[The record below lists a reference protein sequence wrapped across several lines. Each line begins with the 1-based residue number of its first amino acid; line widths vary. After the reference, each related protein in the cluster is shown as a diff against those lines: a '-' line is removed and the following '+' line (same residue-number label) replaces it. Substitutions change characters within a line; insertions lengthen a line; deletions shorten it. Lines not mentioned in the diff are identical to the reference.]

1 MRRAALVLVGVLVA
15 TASVLWSPPPASAT
29 AAPDPMLLTS
39 VALGSGRTP
48 IAVAVTPDGS
58 RVYIANSGNNT
69 VSVMATATNTITATV
84 AGLSSPQGIAITP
97 NGTRAYVT
105 NSAVDTV
112 SVIDTSNNAVT
123 SINDA
128 SFDTSHGIAINR
140 TGTRAYVT
148 NSGNNSVSVINT
160 SNNTVTATIN
170 LPAGAT
176 PSGIAITPD
185 GLRVYVANSGNNTVS
200 VIDTSNNAVT
210 SITGLNSPQGIAITP
225 DGSRVYVTNTGN
237 NTVSVIR
244 TSDNTIIA
252 TVSGVT
258 APRGAAA
265 GVDGSSIYVSNFDGD
280 VTRISTATNVVA
292 LVYPANASGLIGI
305 TVGPGGG
312 RIYAAASTA
321 DSLAVLGTPARVACT
336 YAYSWPSGGGTTA
349 NPYRVASQSDL
360 NAIRYCPSSAFI
372 LTQDIAL
379 TGSWTPIGTRA
390 ASFTGDFDGDG
401 HTITGLVMDNTSA
414 PSGEPVG
421 LFGMAQGSTM
431 RDLTI
436 FGGQASVTRDEVGL
450 LVGNCEECAV
460 ASVEVTGSVSALG
473 DNVGGLAGILQGTTS
488 TLANSS
494 SAAMVQGH
502 SLTGGLVGLVSSATV
517 TDACASGAVTGTT
530 KVGGITGA
538 ASHPA
543 LLDRTCATGA
553 VTGSQQVGGLVGVLG
568 VTDAPTPGFGATIS
582 RSFASGNV
590 TATDLSRAEA
600 GGLVGALWNSNL
612 AKPIVNSFASGS
624 VAGAGFVGG
633 LVGSA
638 VGNDALTET
647 SYAVGAVSGPAGNF
661 TGGVFGEVGSTAAI
675 NYNALVWNTE
685 TTGRTFGLGG
695 WGIVTTGLN
704 ISNVSG
710 LTSEQMRYSTN
721 FAGWDFTSVW
731 GYDCQ
736 ESTYPLLRWAY
747 PTATATSCP
756 TGGAAPAPTPT
767 VAAAQPTVSPT
778 TAPAAEVPVTRQPPG
793 TARATINDQQVPVTL
808 TKLRRGQGMRIAF
821 GTVAFTLRST
831 TPAGQPVPL
840 SPQGALIIAR
850 AGELPATG
858 GGLAPASQV
867 DMTLYSSPVQL
878 GTAQVMTSGS
888 ISSTPTVPSTTALGA
903 HTLVLTG
910 VTDTGADFAL
920 ELGVRVA
927 RPVAALG
934 AAPVVTVHPL
944 PAQPGDHLSI
954 RAVGVQSRCSV
965 EFSLGSS
972 SARTR
977 ASTDGHARATLV
989 APARGHVLKIHVRG
1003 KGCGE
1008 VRHAQRV

>member
-1 MRRAALVLVGVLVA
+1 M
-15 TASVLWSPPPASAT
+15 T
-29 AAPDPMLLTS
+29 
-39 VALGSGRTP
+39 
-48 IAVAVTPDGS
+48 
-58 RVYIANSGNNT
+58 NSGTNT
-69 VSVMATATNTITATV
+69 VSVIATATNTV
-84 AGLSSPQGIAITP
+84 
-97 NGTRAYVT
+97 
-105 NSAVDTV
+105 
-112 SVIDTSNNAVT
+112 
-123 SINDA
+123 
-128 SFDTSHGIAINR
+128 
-140 TGTRAYVT
+140 
-148 NSGNNSVSVINT
+148 
-160 SNNTVTATIN
+160 
-170 LPAGAT
+170 
-176 PSGIAITPD
+176 
-185 GLRVYVANSGNNTVS
+185 
-200 VIDTSNNAVT
+200 
-210 SITGLNSPQGIAITP
+210 
-225 DGSRVYVTNTGN
+225 
-237 NTVSVIR
+237 
-244 TSDNTIIA
+244 IA

-258 APRGAAA
+258 QPRGAAA
-265 GVDGSSIYVSNFDGD
+265 SVDGSSIYVSNFDGD
-280 VTRISTATNVVA
+280 VTRISTATNTVA
-292 LVYPANASGLIGI
+292 LVYPTGAPRLIGI
-305 TVGPGGG
+305 TVSPGGG

-321 DSLAVLGTPARVACT
+321 NSLAILGTGARVSCS

-349 NPYRVASQSDL
+349 NPYRVATQSDL
-360 NAIRYCPSSAFI
+360 DAIRYCPSSAFI
-372 LTQDIAL
+372 LTQDISL
-379 TGSWTPIGTRA
+379 SGSWTPIGTRA
-390 ASFTGDFDGDG
+390 AGFTGDFDGDG

-421 LFGMAQGSTM
+421 LFGLAQGATM

-436 FGGQASVTRDEVGL
+436 SAGQVTVTRDEVGL
-450 LVGNCEECAV
+450 LVGDCEECEI
-460 ASVEVTGSVSALG
+460 ASVEVTGSVTAAG
-473 DNVGGLAGILQGTTS
+473 DRVGGMVGRLSGTTS

-494 SAAMVQGH
+494 SAAAVQGR
-502 SLTGGLVGLVSSATV
+502 SLTGGLVGLVSAATV
-517 TDACASGAVTGTT
+517 TDTCASGAVRGTT
-530 KVGGITGA
+530 KVGGLAGV

-553 VTGSQQVGGLVGVLG
+553 VTGSQKVGGLVGMLG
-568 VTDAPTPGFGATIS
+568 VTDVPTPGYGATIS

-612 AKPIVNSFASGS
+612 DERIANSFASGS
-624 VAGAGFVGG
+624 VAGAGVVGG
-633 LVGSA
+633 LVGSS
-638 VGNDALTET
+638 VGNDAFTET
-647 SYAVGAVSGPAGNF
+647 SYAVGALSGPAGNA
-661 TGGVFGEVGSTAAI
+661 TGGVFGEVGSTSAT
-675 NYNALVWNTE
+675 NYTALYWNME
-685 TTGRTFGLGG
+685 STGRTFGVGG
-695 WGIVTTGLN
+695 FATVTTGLN
-704 ISNVSG
+704 ISNVGG

-736 ESTYPLLRWAY
+736 VSTYPLLRWAY

-767 VAAAQPTVSPT
+767 VAAAQPSVSPT
-778 TAPAAEVPVTRQPPG
+778 TEPAAEVPVTRQPPG
-793 TARATINDQQVPVTL
+793 SARATINGVQVPVTL

-821 GTVAFTLRST
+821 GPVTFTLRST

-840 SPQGALIIAR
+840 SAQGALIIAR

-867 DMTLYSSPVQL
+867 DMTLYSSPVRL
-878 GTAQVMTSGS
+878 GTAQVTPAGT

-934 AAPVVTVHPL
+934 AAPVVTVHPR